1 MRGVAPGELLDPII
15 FHQGPLEGQLIQVN
29 LYRGALNQVFRKW
42 LPVFSENHPSIPLR
56 DFFFALSWPS
66 PSLTL
71 KMDVP

>member
-42 LPVFSENHPSIPLR
+42 LFSENHPLSLYAI
-56 DFFFALSWPS
+56 FFLH
-66 PSLTL
+66 SLGR
-71 KMDVP
+71 VRV